1 MDNHHITTLLIIL
14 VLSVTFIGVTLK
26 EDFTPGYMYVPVK
39 NTATPLSKIFN
50 IDNMKHSQGNNLGWK
65 SYWRENFSK
74 FSDNLENIYTDKP
87 FKFNPKQRLLF
98 DGVRN
103 AQENTI

>member
-1 MDNHHITTLLIIL
+1 MDNKHTTILLIIL

-26 EDFTPGYMYVPVK
+26 EDFTPGYTYIPVK
-39 NTATPLSKIFN
+39 NTRTPFSKIFN
-50 IDNMKHSQGNNLGWK
+50 IDTMKHTEQGNLGWK
-65 SYWRENFSK
+65 KFWRDNFSK
-74 FSDNLENIYTDKP
+74 FSGDLDQIYVDKP
-87 FKFNPKQRLLF
+87 FKYNPKQRLLF

>member
-1 MDNHHITTLLIIL
+1 MDNKHTTILLIIL

-26 EDFTPGYMYVPVK
+26 EDFTPGYTYIPVK
-39 NTATPLSKIFN
+39 NTKTPFSNIFN
-50 IDNMKHSQGNNLGWK
+50 IDTMKHTQSGNLGWK
-65 SYWRENFSK
+65 KFWRENFSQ
-74 FSDNLENIYTDKP
+74 FSDNLNNIYTDSP
-87 FKFNPKQRLLF
+87 FKNNPNQRLLF

>member
-1 MDNHHITTLLIIL
+1 MDNSHITTLLIIL

-39 NTATPLSKIFN
+39 NTATPFSKNFN
-50 IDNMKHSQGNNLGWK
+50 IDIMKHTQSGNLGWK
-65 SYWRENFSK
+65 KFWRDNFSQ

-87 FKFNPKQRLLF
+87 FKYNPQQRLLF